1 MNVKE
6 KWNLDGKTSK
16 HHGNAWS
23 QNDYFIFG
31 SKGVIGDG

>member
-23 QNDYFIFG
+23 QIPFIFG